1 MRSVS
6 RHLTKL
12 AAAAACVV
20 TLCVAAIPA
29 GAQTVTFPAWINDS
43 FSTSNRYL
51 RIWEYFRGN
60 ATTRFNIWTELGDP
74 FNSGDDFFF
83 SETVDNNG
91 NITIVWP
98 WGSRLWSGQRPT
110 PRVGT
115 SGDDRPYTNHLTLH
129 VEDSTSM
136 NGFTNLEFPE
146 DGTTQFNPP
155 VISLPDGQG
164 FFAPYTFVT
173 GGGAAGGGI
182 DLSVNQKT
190 QFARDLVRVEVV
202 IRNNGGA
209 TRRVGARLLVD
220 PYVDQLGPTKSVF
233 FPKTRERVLYESEF
247 KGAAIPDEWVIYD
260 DDEGPNPT
268 WVAKNILRGNG
279 ATTPAR
285 LVIGNTLDM
294 FPFVEANGTYDWTVR
309 PDLELRISDIG
320 ALIYWDPVSIP
331 AGQTR
336 SFVTYIG
343 LGAASHGMSDAYVA
357 SQSQVSLADRAQG
370 FIAAAQAPPALPLV
384 NGNSDT
390 QEATVHAFLQNE
402 FSFSMPSTFAFID
415 LPDGLEFGSS
425 DPTQSARK
433 DFGSLAAVG
442 TGLDEGTGDWTIQPN
457 GIDAGQLAIT
467 VTAGN
472 GFSDTARVTRYI
484 NVPQGR
490 RYQFNNGW
498 KMVTFPFS
506 FTALQDD
513 PADVFK
519 ELDGVTPLTPGS
531 FRIVRYNP
539 LLNAYEDVD
548 QIVAGEG
555 YWVRMMGVG
564 TTDIRLGNQAQPI
577 KLGTRDIFTSTLRR
591 GWNQVGNPSPYT
603 VRLRDLRFLGTGG
616 IIVSYD
622 TAISSGL
629 IRPGIFQYNWKT
641 GAYEQLNRDSLVK
654 PGQGLWVFANS
665 ERNIVWPPPQ
675 GAGLSITP

>member
-6 RHLTKL
+6 RHLARL
-12 AAAAACVV
+12 AAVAAGVAM
-20 TLCVAAIPA
+20 LCVAATPSR
-29 GAQTVTFPAWINDS
+29 AQTITFPTWINDS
-43 FSTSNRYL
+43 SVASNRYL
-51 RIWEYFRGN
+51 RIWEYFRGSDI
-60 ATTRFNIWTELGDP
+60 TRFSLWTELGDP

-83 SETVDNNG
+83 VEDIDDNG
-91 NITIVWP
+91 NITIIWP

-110 PRVGT
+110 PRSGN

-136 NGFTNLEFPE
+136 TGFTDLEYPE
-146 DGTTQFNPP
+146 DGAAQFGPP
-155 VISLPDGQG
+155 VVSLPDGQG
-164 FFAPYTFVT
+164 FFAPYFFQT
-173 GGGAAGGGI
+173 GDI
-182 DLSVNQKT
+182 DLTVNQKV

-202 IRNNGGA
+202 IRNNSGV
-209 TRRVGARLLVD
+209 TRRVGARMLLD
-220 PYVDQLGPTKSVF
+220 PYVDLLGPTRSVF
-233 FPKTRERVLYESEF
+233 FPKTRERVLFESEF
-247 KGAAIPDEWVIYD
+247 RGNSIPDEWVVYD

-268 WVAKNILRGNG
+268 WVAKNILKGNG

-285 LVIGNTLDM
+285 LVIGNTLDL
-294 FPFVEANGTYDWTVR
+294 FPFVEANTVYDWTVR

-320 ALIYWDPVSIP
+320 ALIYWDPVPI
-331 AGQTR
+331 AANQTR

-343 LGAASHGMSDAYVA
+343 MGVASHGMSDAYVA
-357 SQSQVSLADRAQG
+357 SQSQVSLADRGQG
-370 FIAAAQAPPALPLV
+370 FVAAVQGPPALPLV

-390 QEATVHAFLQNE
+390 VEQTVRAFIQNQ

-415 LPDGLEFGSS
+415 LPDGLEFASS
-425 DPTQSARK
+425 NPNQPARR

-442 TGLDEGTGDWTIQPN
+442 TGLDEGTGNWTIQAN

-467 VTAGN
+467 VTGGN

-490 RYQFNNGW
+490 RYQFSNDW

-506 FTALQDD
+506 FNALQDD
-513 PADVFK
+513 PTQVFK

-531 FRIVRYNP
+531 FQIVRYNP
-539 LLNAYEDVD
+539 LVNSYEAVN

-555 YWVRMMGVG
+555 YWVRMTGVG
-564 TTDIRLGNQAQPI
+564 TTDVRLGSQSQPI
-577 KLGTRDIFTSTLRR
+577 KLGTRDVFTSAMLR

-603 VRLRDLRFLGTGG
+603 VRLRELRFLGTGG
-616 IIVSYD
+616 IIVGYD

-641 GAYEQLNRDSLVK
+641 GAYEQLTRDSLVK
-654 PGQGLWVFANS
+654 PGQGIWIFANS
-665 ERNIVWPPPQ
+665 ERNVVWPPPQ